1 MCDIRFQDLLSSHDV
16 KIFRGTSMHVSV
28 HCVCMCAGGG
38 GGGGDGSKLNSTAYN
53 NPPVESP
60 II

>member
-1 MCDIRFQDLLSSHDV
+1 MY
-16 KIFRGTSMHVSV
+16 
-28 HCVCMCAGGG
+28 VCWGGG
-38 GGGGDGSKLNSTAYN
+38 GGGGGGGEGDGSKLNSTAYN